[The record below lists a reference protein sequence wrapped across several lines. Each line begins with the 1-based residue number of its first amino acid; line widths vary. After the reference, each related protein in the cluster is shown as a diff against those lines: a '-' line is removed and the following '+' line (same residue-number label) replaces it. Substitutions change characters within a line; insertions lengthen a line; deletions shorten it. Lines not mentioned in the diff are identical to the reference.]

1 LAAPLGIETLS
12 LDVKLANLERKK
24 TYLEKLLA
32 QLQREHAS
40 VAFPVPQLP
49 IRDLLHAAG
58 ASSVVHAPPHNAAQ
72 ASAALFLASGL
83 GHPPMPDNFSYYYD
97 VADRGKRSR
106 SPKNT
111 DRTFFCN
118 CAFEEGVAS
127 ASAPV
132 AEPVA
137 AEQAAAPADAASP
150 ASEGGATPAAEDC
163 YWASDS
169 RDAATGAAA
178 PADTS
183 HHISRSFFRLQSCS
197 PNSEQLCNL
206 LSNLKCG
213 ATMGLESCITFL
225 GIVSF
230 ARWHVENPLAINS
243 KSKLSGNKYRI
254 RLLLERKRQYDKS

>member
-1 LAAPLGIETLS
+1 MAADAAAPADTSNRISHG
-12 LDVKLANLERKK
+12 VRRGGPGVP
-24 TYLEKLLA
+24 A
-32 QLQREHAS
+32 QSA
-40 VAFPVPQLP
+40 P
-49 IRDLLHAAG
+49 AG
-58 ASSVVHAPPHNAAQ
+58 AEVVRAAAKVK
-72 ASAALFLASGL
+72 AS
-83 GHPPMPDNFSYYYD
+83 
-97 VADRGKRSR
+97 
-106 SPKNT
+106 
-111 DRTFFCN
+111 
-118 CAFEEGVAS
+118 EGVAS

-197 PNSEQLCNL
+197 PNSEQLCTL

>member
-1 LAAPLGIETLS
+1 MDPLNSGLRHVDLSYECETLADQILALPEGTRQFAGGRIEILAAPLGIETLS

-127 ASAPV
+127 ASAP
-132 AEPVA
+132 A
-137 AEQAAAPADAASP
+137 A
-150 ASEGGATPAAEDC
+150 
-163 YWASDS
+163 
-169 RDAATGAAA
+169 
-178 PADTS
+178 
-183 HHISRSFFRLQSCS
+183 
-197 PNSEQLCNL
+197 
-206 LSNLKCG
+206 
-213 ATMGLESCITFL
+213 
-225 GIVSF
+225 
-230 ARWHVENPLAINS
+230 
-243 KSKLSGNKYRI
+243 
-254 RLLLERKRQYDKS
+254 